1 MLIWSL
7 LACSYWKCKRCLKS
21 RSKSGRQKSKIKTK
35 STRSKLPSL
44 RQNYS
49 GLRTNCVTT
58 TPFLFTLHWVFSQSL
73 PTTEIRLSRLP
84 MLLRNTQSR
93 HPIKISSKDLLGLIN
108 WATLNYIHWANSWI
122 RNVQV
127 EIYYF
132 SQATTKALKHILVV
146 HVTLWGR
153 SYFVQGR
160 S

>member
-1 MLIWSL
+1 M
-7 LACSYWKCKRCLKS
+7 
-21 RSKSGRQKSKIKTK
+21 
-35 STRSKLPSL
+35 PSL
-44 RQNYS
+44 RQNCS

-93 HPIKISSKDLLGLIN
+93 HPINKSSKDLLGLIN
-108 WATLNYIHWANSWI
+108 WATLNYIHWANFWI

-127 EIYYF
+127 DINYF
-132 SQATTKALKHILVV
+132 SLATTKALKHILVV
-146 HVTLWGR
+146 RVTLWGR

-160 S
+160 SKRLSFIVKRSLAEAARNIWMSVFSVGFLLELF